1 MYNRKKLDDQDNS
14 KIENIAKLVPNG
26 KKKWVRYDEGAV
38 LYSMGINS
46 FRQLAKDAKAI
57 YRVNRIV
64 LVNTEKV
71 DEYLELMCADLIRY
85 GAGWQGKI
93 KLLLGGFGAAFRR
106 FIFLYPIDEIGGN
119 SDGDKGEDDAGK
131 GNVGKG

>member
-1 MYNRKKLDDQDNS
+1 MISIFLKNISRSSAERKVLKMYNRKKLDDQDNS

-26 KKKWVRYDEGAV
+26 KKKWVRYDEGAI
-38 LYSMGINS
+38 LYSLGINS

-71 DEYLELMCADLIRY
+71 DEYLELTCADD
-85 GAGWQGKI
+85 
-93 KLLLGGFGAAFRR
+93 
-106 FIFLYPIDEIGGN
+106 P
-119 SDGDKGEDDAGK
+119 SDF
-131 GNVGKG
+131 

>member
-71 DEYLELMCADLIRY
+71 DVGNAVHFINYREAVLE
-85 GAGWQGKI
+85 K
-93 KLLLGGFGAAFRR
+93 
-106 FIFLYPIDEIGGN
+106 
-119 SDGDKGEDDAGK
+119 
-131 GNVGKG
+131 V